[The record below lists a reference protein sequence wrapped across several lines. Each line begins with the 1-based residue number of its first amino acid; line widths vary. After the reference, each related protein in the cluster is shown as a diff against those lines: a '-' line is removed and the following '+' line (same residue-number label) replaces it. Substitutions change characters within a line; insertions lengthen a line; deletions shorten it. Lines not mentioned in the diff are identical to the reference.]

1 MEEKGHHKTPG
12 RLKHNTSIRS
22 ECKRRHHTIT
32 FLHMDIPWTWISK
45 FQDGKPRGEER
56 SYNTPAGRQCWFKIC
71 AKILPVFWH
80 QKVSG
85 PRARHMQNPV
95 HTVQSLERFA
105 ANSTANH
112 RRKKIKC
119 REKTEMQRS
128 DPNAKRDGTERE
140 FTTAEHRSLLTPLKN
155 KFCRSRLQ
163 QQRERARRQKL
174 EREGRTKETQL

>member
-1 MEEKGHHKTPG
+1 MEKKGHHKTPG
-12 RLKHNTSIRS
+12 RLKNNTSIRS

-71 AKILPVFWH
+71 AKILPVFSH

-85 PRARHMQNPV
+85 PRARHMQNPM

-105 ANSTANH
+105 ANST
-112 RRKKIKC
+112 KKNK
-119 REKTEMQRS
+119 MQRENR
-128 DPNAKRDGTERE
+128 NAAIRSECKERWNWKRIHNSGTPVSTYASWEQV
-140 FTTAEHRSLLTPLKN
+140 LPV
-155 KFCRSRLQ
+155 
-163 QQRERARRQKL
+163 
-174 EREGRTKETQL
+174 